1 MFASLCYETGGV
13 LLIGEEYEQARVLLA
28 LLVSINFLA
37 MQLIV
42 KPFRRCV
49 CIDGTAKVVTDGV
62 VGAE

>member
-1 MFASLCYETGGV
+1 M
-13 LLIGEEYEQARVLLA
+13 LLA